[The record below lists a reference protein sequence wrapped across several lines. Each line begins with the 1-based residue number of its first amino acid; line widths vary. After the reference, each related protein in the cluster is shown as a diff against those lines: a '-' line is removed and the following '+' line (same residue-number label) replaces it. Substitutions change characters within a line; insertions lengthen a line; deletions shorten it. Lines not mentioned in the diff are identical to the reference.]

1 MAKTLTEWFESDV
14 AAIRDKPMGWLSEQ
28 YFFRDPNRP
37 VYSDTNYFFP
47 PADGIVLY
55 AQQVAPDQAILNIK
69 GKAYSLQ
76 TAMRDDTFDKPCLVV
91 GIFMTFYDVHINRVP
106 YPGSLSYR
114 ELDTI
119 DTYNYPML
127 YVEKDILDNIIP
139 FTRNADYLFNNQRV
153 LNRIYSMQLKQAY
166 YVLQVA
172 DYDVDCIMPFKLK
185 QNQAF
190 AQNQR
195 FSLIRYG
202 SQVDLIIPLSTI
214 FEYTPVVDVGM
225 HVEAGIDPLVRI
237 TPKND

>member
-1 MAKTLTEWFESDV
+1 MAKKLSEWINTDI
-14 AAIRDKPMGWLSEQ
+14 AGLRDKSMRWLSEQ

-37 VYSDTNYFFP
+37 VFSDTNYFYP

-55 AQQVAPDQAILNIK
+55 AKQVPADQSIIDIK

-76 TAMRDDTFDKPCLVV
+76 TAMRNEAYRKPSLVI

-106 YPGSLSYR
+106 YPGCLCYN

-127 YVEKDILDNIIP
+127 YVEKDILGDIVP
-139 FTRNADYLFNNQRV
+139 YTRNADYLFNNQRV
-153 LNRIYSMQLKQAY
+153 LNRIYSMQLKQEY

-172 DYDVDCIMPFKLK
+172 DYDIDCIMPFKLK
-185 QNQAF
+185 QNQPF

-195 FSLIRYG
+195 FSMIRYG
-202 SQVDLIIPLSTI
+202 SQVDLIIPLSELYEFI
-214 FEYTPVVDVGM
+214 PILDAGM
-225 HVEAGIDPLVRI
+225 HVEAGIDPLVKI
-237 TPKND
+237 KEKS

>member
-1 MAKTLTEWFESDV
+1 MAKMLTEWYETEVSEV
-14 AAIRDKPMGWLSEQ
+14 RDRPMKWLSEQ

-37 VYSDTNYFFP
+37 VFSDTGYFFP

-55 AQQVAPDQAILNIK
+55 AQQVEPDQGIINIK
-69 GKAYSLQ
+69 GKDYSLQ
-76 TAMRDDTFDKPCLVV
+76 TAMRNTAYSKPSLVV
-91 GIFMTFYDVHINRVP
+91 GIFMTFFDVHINRVP
-106 YPGSLSYR
+106 YPGTLCYR

-127 YVEKDILDNIIP
+127 YVEKDLLDNIVP
-139 FTRNADYLFNNQRV
+139 YTRNADYLFNNQRII
-153 LNRIYSMQLKQAY
+153 NRIYSMQLKQEY

-185 QNQAF
+185 QNQPF

-202 SQVDLIIPLSTI
+202 SQVDLIIPLSDHYE
-214 FEYTPVVDVGM
+214 FTPVIAAGM

-237 TPKND
+237 TEKQ

>member
-1 MAKTLTEWFESDV
+1 MAKTLTEWYETEVSEV
-14 AAIRDKPMGWLSEQ
+14 RDKPMKWLSEQ

-37 VYSDTNYFFP
+37 VFSDTGYFFP

-55 AQQVAPDQAILNIK
+55 AQRVEPDQGIINIK
-69 GKAYSLQ
+69 GKDYSLQ
-76 TAMRDDTFDKPCLVV
+76 TAMRDTAYSKPSLVV
-91 GIFMTFYDVHINRVP
+91 GIFMTFFDVHINRVP
-106 YPGSLSYR
+106 YPGTLCYR

-127 YVEKDILDNIIP
+127 YVEKDLLDNIVP
-139 FTRNADYLFNNQRV
+139 YTRNADYLFNNQRII
-153 LNRIYSMQLKQAY
+153 NRIYSMQLKQEY

-185 QNQAF
+185 QNQPF

-202 SQVDLIIPLSTI
+202 SQVDLIIPLSDVYE
-214 FEYTPVVDVGM
+214 FTPVIAAGM

-237 TPKND
+237 TEKQ

>member
-1 MAKTLTEWFESDV
+1 MAKSLTEWYENEISE
-14 AAIRDKPMGWLSEQ
+14 IRDKPMKWLSEQ

-37 VYSDTNYFFP
+37 VFSDTNYFFP

-55 AQQVAPDQAILNIK
+55 AKQVEPDQAIINIK
-69 GKAYSLQ
+69 GKDYSLQ
-76 TAMRDDTFDKPCLVV
+76 TAMRNTAYTRPSLVV
-91 GIFMTFYDVHINRVP
+91 GIFMTFFDVHINRVP
-106 YPGSLSYR
+106 YPGCLSYQ

-127 YVEKDILDNIIP
+127 YVEKDLLDNIVP
-139 FTRNADYLFNNQRV
+139 YTRNADYLFNNQRV
-153 LNRIYSMQLKQAY
+153 INRIYSMQLKQEY

-185 QNQAF
+185 QNQPF

-202 SQVDLIIPLSTI
+202 SQVDLIIPLSDYYD
-214 FEYTPVVDVGM
+214 FTPVLEAGM
-225 HVEAGIDPLVRI
+225 HVEAGVDPLVRI
-237 TPKND
+237 TRKS

>member
-1 MAKTLTEWFESDV
+1 MAKTLSEWIETEVSEV
-14 AAIRDKPMGWLSEQ
+14 RDKSMRWLSEQ

-37 VYSDTNYFFP
+37 VFSDTRYFFP

-55 AQQVAPDQAILNIK
+55 AKEVEPDQPIINIK
-69 GKAYSLQ
+69 GKDYSLQ
-76 TAMRDDTFDKPCLVV
+76 TAMRDSAFSRKSLVV
-91 GIFMTFYDVHINRVP
+91 GIFMTFYDVHINRIP
-106 YPGSLSYR
+106 YPGTLCYR
-114 ELDTI
+114 ELDTL

-127 YVEKDILDNIIP
+127 YVEKDLLDEVIP
-139 FTRNADYLFNNQRV
+139 YTRNADYLFNNQRV
-153 LNRIYSMQLKQAY
+153 INRIYSMQLKQEY

-185 QNQAF
+185 QNQPF

-202 SQVDLIIPLSTI
+202 SQVDLIIPLSDTHD
-214 FEYTPVVDVGM
+214 FEPVIDAGM

-237 TPKND
+237 KEKS